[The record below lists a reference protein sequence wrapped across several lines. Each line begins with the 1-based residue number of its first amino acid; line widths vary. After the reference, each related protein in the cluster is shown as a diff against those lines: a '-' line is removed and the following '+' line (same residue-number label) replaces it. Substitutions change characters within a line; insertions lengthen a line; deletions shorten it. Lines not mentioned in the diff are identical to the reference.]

1 VLRETISI
9 GFSICTLISSI
20 PSITYATAVA
30 TTTSL
35 ANEVHPEETRP
46 AGRAGS
52 MISQMKSPRS
62 AWQMELLAP
71 SLRRSRPP
79 EEQAAVEVT
88 MDAPGAD

>member
-1 VLRETISI
+1 
-9 GFSICTLISSI
+9 
-20 PSITYATAVA
+20 VA

-62 AWQMELLAP
+62 AWLMELLA
-71 SLRRSRPP
+71 
-79 EEQAAVEVT
+79 QASG
-88 MDAPGAD
+88 GAGGG